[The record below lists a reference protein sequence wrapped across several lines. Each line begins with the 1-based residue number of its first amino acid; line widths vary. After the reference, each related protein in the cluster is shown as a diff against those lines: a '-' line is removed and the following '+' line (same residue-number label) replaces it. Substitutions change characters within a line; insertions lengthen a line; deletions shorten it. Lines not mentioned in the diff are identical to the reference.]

1 MSTFPVLASG
11 AIAQYPAERAE
22 GFSTNSF
29 VFVDGQEQR
38 NTEFAAPLKRWFI
51 RLDHLTEDEMFRL
64 EEFFLDQG
72 GASGSFSF
80 MDPWDGVEYSN
91 CSFDGDEVELIFEAP
106 GKGVMAMVIKENR

>member
-1 MSTFPVLASG
+1 MATFPVLASG

-38 NTEFAAPLKRWFI
+38 SAEVAAPLKRWFI
-51 RLDHLTEDEMFRL
+51 RLEQLTEEEMFRL

-80 MDPWDGVEYSN
+80 TDPWDGTAYSD
-91 CSFDGDEVELIFEAP
+91 CSFDSEEVELVFEAP
-106 GKGVMAMVIKENR
+106 GWGVMAMVIKENR